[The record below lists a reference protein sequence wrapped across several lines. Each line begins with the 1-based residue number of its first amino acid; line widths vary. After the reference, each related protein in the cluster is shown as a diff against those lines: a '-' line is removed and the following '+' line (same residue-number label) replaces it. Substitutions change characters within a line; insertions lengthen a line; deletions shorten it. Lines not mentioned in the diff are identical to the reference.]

1 MHPDEKTLAK
11 RLAANSDGKY
21 TVEQVEEQM
30 RGMSMTKDGQMEAG
44 SPDTIIGT
52 NLGDGTWMRVGTT
65 AEGEPIFTQQ
75 IAADDAALRAYIV
88 GNTNN
93 NVVPSLITY
102 AGNSEYTAPV
112 TRNILPIPT
121 AHCGAAAADCAAG
134 IAPSLTSKQRHE
146 NNTQYADYFSQTGN
160 NFSRVAAIATA
171 AGNLE
176 IAIPLKQP
184 LVF

>member
-30 RGMSMTKDGQMEAG
+30 RGMSMTKDGQTEGA

-75 IAADDAALRAYIV
+75 IAPDDAALRAYIV

-134 IAPSLTSKQRHE
+134 IAPPRTQAERDAQR
-146 NNTQYADYFSQTGN
+146 NQGADLASDISTQAGRF
-160 NFSRVAAIATA
+160 AAAATA
-171 AGNLE
+171 YGTFLAS
-176 IAIPLKQP
+176 QP
-184 LVF
+184 NAAA